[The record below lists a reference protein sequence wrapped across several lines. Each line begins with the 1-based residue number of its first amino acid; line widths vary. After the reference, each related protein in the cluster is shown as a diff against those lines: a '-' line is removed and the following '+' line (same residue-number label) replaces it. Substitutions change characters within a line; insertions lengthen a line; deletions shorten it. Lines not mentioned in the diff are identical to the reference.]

1 MDVKKRIGAMS
12 EELVR
17 VRSRMEELGPIALGT
32 LSASQKKY
40 RTKDGREHVCRDAA
54 VLKFAGAGKNLTMRI
69 PKDKEKVVRK
79 LLENGREWRE
89 LNKRHLLLSS
99 QLAVLGALKKT
110 TRDADAQ
117 VREPDGDSR
126 RGKRSGDGRRV
137 GKGGGAA

>member
-1 MDVKKRIGAMS
+1 MDVEKRIEAMGK
-12 EELVR
+12 ELVL

-40 RTKDGREHVCRDAA
+40 RTKDGREHVCKDAA

-79 LLENGREWRE
+79 LLENGRTWRE
-89 LNKRHLLLSS
+89 LNKRYLLLSS

-110 TRDADAQ
+110 TRDADAE
-117 VREPDGDSR
+117 VREPSGDSCGGKR
-126 RGKRSGDGRRV
+126 RGDGCRA
-137 GKGGGAA
+137 GKCRGTA